1 MIKTKLRIAQGS
13 IAPYFAALLALITVA
28 AYFIDCGV
36 NMTQY
41 RLAFVLPMEKA
52 TLLQNVAWMLQM
64 GAMVLLFIL
73 LIVAAKRFLAL
84 LALPVTLY
92 ALGTVLLVLDN
103 NNKYY
108 YLLIGALVFF
118 YFFVLMVLNIM
129 HSKVP
134 TLVVEFV
141 VLVGVAALC
150 VFEQSPFVLQ
160 EPAMGTV
167 LDISVLIQTVGYYL
181 TMLTVTLALTKKF
194 VTDLPE
200 EKPDSKDAVKAEK
213 AESDEANWSLF
224 QRPLETS
231 EEEDSL
237 FTAPEEG
244 TEVPEEVETVA
255 AEEPFSVSD
264 WLDQQEAEG
273 ADKQPEPAVTVP
285 VSGSRLQKSLKEEI
299 VYDRDQKL
307 MYKKK
312 VNIFSVLG
320 LVLSVAAIALG
331 CIGIFGLLNIAVLQN
346 ESFNLMLLALGL
358 CMLCMFGTRVTYK
371 EYYTKTVVTERKVVR
386 EESNWEEFIANRLE
400 EDERSIAS
408 LTESYSKMTEM
419 YGRLLETTAELSGNI
434 KALRMNQ
441 DAVAAIGV
449 DEAMAEVEELQE
461 EYEQTTVVESA
472 DAQAEQE
479 QYTQPE
485 WTLENRFGVTY
496 EDDMPNEED
505 VPEETAFAEEA
516 LMATEAPY
524 EGEASEDGS
533 EEEYA
538 EESYEEE
545 LSEEEVYEESVETF
559 AEEPTAP
566 GEWYLSEADSFE
578 EAMDSEEMPN
588 VETYEEV
595 PQDEGGEQDTAEATE
610 EEANNEIILPTFRG
624 FGYEDMDLAEAEAE
638 PDDELFM
645 NKRYQMK
652 PFSSRRSS
660 AYYETDDDDD
670 MPKMEIP
677 DSVKAKL
684 YDVLV
689 EDEAAEAAMAEADAE
704 VENFESVAMP
714 MVEES
719 ELPVAEDVV
728 EEPELPASEELPMAE
743 EPVDEIVEAVEEIT
757 EPVDEEPS
765 LPDQAE
771 DDEVSVQS
779 TPVTQE
785 EERRRKLQEKLDMI
799 YKRNQEQK
807 RVKEE
812 YKDLEE
818 DIIIIR

>member
-13 IAPYFAALLALITVA
+13 IAPYFAALLALITAA

-36 NMTQY
+36 TMTQY
-41 RLAFVLPMEKA
+41 RLDFVLPMEQES
-52 TLLQNVAWMLQM
+52 LLQNVAWLLQM

-73 LIVAAKRFLAL
+73 LIVAVKRCLAL

-92 ALGTVLLVLDN
+92 MLGTMLLVLDN
-103 NNKYY
+103 YSKFI
-108 YLLIGALVFF
+108 YLLVGSLVFLF
-118 YFFVLMVLNIM
+118 FFVFMVLNIM
-129 HSKVP
+129 RSQIP
-134 TLVVEFV
+134 TLIVEFV
-141 VLVGVAALC
+141 VLVGIAALC
-150 VFEQSPFVLQ
+150 ILEQRPFVLQ
-160 EPAMGTV
+160 ESVMGTV
-167 LDISVLIQTVGYYL
+167 LDVSVLVQTAGYYL
-181 TMLTVTLALTKKF
+181 SMMVVTLALTKKF
-194 VTDLPE
+194 VADVPE
-200 EKPDSKDAVKAEK
+200 AEPESKETAKEGKAAKE
-213 AESDEANWSLF
+213 EANWSLF

-231 EEEDSL
+231 EEEDRL

-244 TEVPEEVETVA
+244 TEVPEETETVS

-331 CIGIFGLLNIAVLQN
+331 CIGIFGLLNIPVLQN
-346 ESFNLMLLALGL
+346 ESFSLMLLALGL

-449 DEAMAEVEELQE
+449 DEVVAEVEELQE
-461 EYEQTTVVESA
+461 EYEQTTAVEPARATVA
-472 DAQAEQE
+472 DTEPE
-479 QYTQPE
+479 QYTQAE

-496 EDDMPNEED
+496 EDDMPAEEETSEEAYTEESTAPEEWYSSAED
-505 VPEETAFAEEA
+505 DFRREEADSEETPEVAATEEPVTYYEEVPVSVVPEMTSA
-516 LMATEAPY
+516 
-524 EGEASEDGS
+524 
-533 EEEYA
+533 
-538 EESYEEE
+538 
-545 LSEEEVYEESVETF
+545 EVYEE
-559 AEEPTAP
+559 AP
-566 GEWYLSEADSFE
+566 Q
-578 EAMDSEEMPN
+578 
-588 VETYEEV
+588 EEV
-595 PQDEGGEQDTAEATE
+595 EEQETE
-610 EEANNEIILPTFRG
+610 EEIEEEIEQEIILPTFRG

-660 AYYETDDDDD
+660 AYYATDDEDD

-689 EDEAAEAAMAEADAE
+689 EDEAAEAAMAEAQSRFAN
-704 VENFESVAMP
+704 VNMP
-714 MVEES
+714 
-719 ELPVAEDVV
+719 VV
-728 EEPELPASEELPMAE
+728 EEPELPTTEEKPEELDFPTSEELPMAE
-743 EPVDEIVEAVEEIT
+743 EFMDETWDAVEEIT
-757 EPVDEEPS
+757 EPADEEPS
-765 LPDQAE
+765 LPNQAE
-771 DDEVSVQS
+771 DDEVSAQA

>member
-13 IAPYFAALLALITVA
+13 IVPYFAALLALITAA
-28 AYFIDCGV
+28 AYFIDFHV

-41 RLAFVLPMEKA
+41 RWGFVLPMEQE
-52 TLLQNVAWMLQM
+52 TIMQDVAWIMQM

-73 LIVAAKRFLAL
+73 LIVAAKKCLAL

-129 HSKVP
+129 HSKIP
-134 TLVVEFV
+134 TMIVEFV
-141 VLVGVAALC
+141 VLVGIAALC
-150 VFEQSPFVLQ
+150 ILEQSPFVVQDSL
-160 EPAMGTV
+160 MGTALDVGV
-167 LDISVLIQTVGYYL
+167 LVQTLGYYL
-181 TMLTVTLALTKKF
+181 TMLVLTLALTKKF
-194 VTDLPE
+194 VADVPE
-200 EKPDSKDAVKAEK
+200 EKPENKDAVKEEPGEK
-213 AESDEANWSLF
+213 EEANWSLF

-231 EEEDSL
+231 EEENHL
-237 FTAPEEG
+237 FTAPEDG
-244 TEVPEEVETVA
+244 TEVPEEVETVST
-255 AEEPFSVSD
+255 EEPFSVSD
-264 WLDQQEAEG
+264 WLDQQEAEET
-273 ADKQPEPAVTVP
+273 DQQPEPAVTVP

-320 LVLSVAAIALG
+320 LVLSVVAIALG
-331 CIGIFGLLNIAVLQN
+331 CIGIFGLMSIPVLEN
-346 ESFNLMLLALGL
+346 ESFSLMLLALGL

-441 DAVAAIGV
+441 DIVAAIGV
-449 DEAMAEVEELQE
+449 EEAAAEVESLQE
-461 EYEQTTVVESA
+461 EYEQTTAVEYT
-472 DAQAEQE
+472 DATDAESERFE
-479 QYTQPE
+479 QSE
-485 WTLENRFGVTY
+485 WSLENRFGVTY
-496 EDDMPNEED
+496 EDDMQTEE
-505 VPEETAFAEEA
+505 VAEETR
-516 LMATEAPY
+516 
-524 EGEASEDGS
+524 D
-533 EEEYA
+533 EYA
-538 EESYEEE
+538 EESEEAYEETGATYEEE
-545 LSEEEVYEESVETF
+545 AVAVDSEMVAETSEISSEEVYEEV
-559 AEEPTAP
+559 P
-566 GEWYLSEADSFE
+566 
-578 EAMDSEEMPN
+578 
-588 VETYEEV
+588 EEV
-595 PQDEGGEQDTAEATE
+595 PQEDVSQYEVPEQATE
-610 EEANNEIILPTFRG
+610 EEEVEPEIILPTFRG
-624 FGYEDMDLAEAEAE
+624 FDYEDMDLAEAEAE
-638 PDDELFM
+638 PDDELFL

-652 PFSSRRSS
+652 PFTSRRSS
-660 AYYETDDDDD
+660 AYYETDDDD

-689 EDEAAEAAMAEADAE
+689 EDEAVEAAMVEADT
-704 VENFESVAMP
+704 
-714 MVEES
+714 
-719 ELPVAEDVV
+719 ED
-728 EEPELPASEELPMAE
+728 LSEEVA
-743 EPVDEIVEAVEEIT
+743 EAVEEII

-765 LPDQAE
+765 LPNQAE
-771 DDEVSVQS
+771 DDEVSVQA

-785 EERRRKLQEKLDMI
+785 EERRRKLQEKLEMI

-818 DIIIIR
+818 DIIVIR